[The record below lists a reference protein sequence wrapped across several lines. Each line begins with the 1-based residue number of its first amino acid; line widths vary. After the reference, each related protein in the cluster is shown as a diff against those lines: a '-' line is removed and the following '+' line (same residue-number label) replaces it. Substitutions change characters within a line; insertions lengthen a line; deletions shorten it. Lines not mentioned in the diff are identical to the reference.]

1 MLLREVEHIRVAH
14 LVVFAQVQIVF
25 ALVQNAMKELRSFD
39 SLAAMLAT
47 LRSGSPSKAARM
59 LGRAPSSIYR
69 AIDRLEEDVGAALFV
84 RVSTGWKATDAGLKI
99 ARLGERMQIEI
110 AEAELALLYRSQR
123 FPAPLRVSASDSFA
137 SYLGP
142 ILAQFADQRPDVLV
156 ELIVDNNVVDLGRRE
171 ADIAIRPDKRP
182 GDGVVGQRA
191 GKLAHGLYGSRR
203 VLKLHGMPASRA
215 ELSSHRICVLTPGLP
230 HFTASGWWREQKVAG
245 GPSVSFVA
253 NTETALAAAIRD
265 GAGVGVL
272 PRFTGDRLEGVMRIA
287 TIEIGE
293 PVDIWIVTHPS
304 LRQNAVVR
312 SLIRVLASAIRR
324 DANLFAGS
332 SN

>member
-1 MLLREVEHIRVAH
+1 VQAGLWYLLKCE
-14 LVVFAQVQIVF
+14 LV
-25 ALVQNAMKELRSFD
+25 LRLCKHMKELRSFD
-39 SLAAMLAT
+39 NLAAMLAT

-84 RVSTGWKATDAGLKI
+84 RASAGWKATDAGLKV
-99 ARLGERMQIEI
+99 ARLGERMQSEI
-110 AEAELALLYRSQR
+110 AAAELALLHQSQR

-137 SYLGP
+137 SFLGP
-142 ILAQFADQRPDVLV
+142 VLAQFAEARPDVLI

-182 GDGVVGQRA
+182 GDVVGQRA

-203 VLKLHGMPASRA
+203 VLELHGVPASLA
-215 ELSSHRICVLTPGLP
+215 ELSHHRICVLTPGLP
-230 HFTASGWWREQKVAG
+230 HFTASSWWKEQKFADS
-245 GPSVSFVA
+245 PSVSFVA

-272 PRFTGDRLEGVMRIA
+272 PRFTGDRLDGVMRISS
-287 TIEIGE
+287 IPVGD
-293 PVDIWIVTHPS
+293 PVDIWLVTHPS
-304 LRQNAVVR
+304 LRQNGVVR
-312 SLIRVLASAIRR
+312 SLIRILAGAIRK
-324 DANLFAGS
+324 DAGLFAGS
-332 SN
+332 SK